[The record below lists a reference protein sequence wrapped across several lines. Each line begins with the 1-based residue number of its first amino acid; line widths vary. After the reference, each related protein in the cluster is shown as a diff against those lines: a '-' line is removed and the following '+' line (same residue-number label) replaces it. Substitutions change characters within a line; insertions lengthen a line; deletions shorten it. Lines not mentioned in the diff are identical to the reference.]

1 MNILFGKRKSSKL
14 ETKPTQTLSPEFAQE
29 MLYLEE
35 CLNLNCSLSTV
46 TRLIE
51 LYTKAIE
58 FYEAEK
64 NLKHIHYQERMQ
76 SLLSRTNVIQLFKNP
91 SVSRSQSK
99 VFTNNSFVSPKS
111 KPSLII
117 NTDLA
122 VERNCEKVIKAHT
135 LESSTVSR
143 KLQENL
149 KNQYD
154 RLDQRLFFRKQST
167 PKVVIKTQRF
177 EEMNQCDISAGEA
190 KVNPIEEFEKDV
202 ERIIEK
208 YVEEKIKIKEKI
220 EKDYQ
225 EYFI

>member
-1 MNILFGKRKSSKL
+1 
-14 ETKPTQTLSPEFAQE
+14 
-29 MLYLEE
+29 
-35 CLNLNCSLSTV
+35 
-46 TRLIE
+46 
-51 LYTKAIE
+51 
-58 FYEAEK
+58 
-64 NLKHIHYQERMQ
+64 MQ

-202 ERIIEK
+202 E
-208 YVEEKIKIKEKI
+208 EKIKIKEKI

-225 EYFI
+225 EYFIESKSMKGEMAERLAQQLEKNMKEEIEDEIVRMNDRRNNEIKAARNIFNQKSLN